1 MDTAATEMSAPARM
15 VVKGRRVGP
24 EGRLPVAT
32 GAHQLED
39 TNFSPGLWAVIL
51 FVSSEAMF
59 FAALFTV
66 YFYLRG
72 RIPDW
77 EPIFGE
83 KPSWQGFPLVNTV
96 ILLGTSITMQY
107 AVWAIRKGARARGK
121 FLLVL
126 TVVMGALFL
135 TGQGIEYTRLG
146 FLPQDGIFAG
156 VFFLLTG
163 FHGAHV
169 TGGVIFIALCTLRVF
184 KGQFSSTRHLALE
197 AASIYWHFVDVVWV
211 GLFTT
216 IYIVG

>member
-1 MDTAATEMSAPARM
+1 MSTVERT
-15 VVKGRRVGP
+15 VVRGRRTGP

-32 GAHQLED
+32 GAHQIEE
-39 TNFSPGLWAVIL
+39 TNFSSGLWAAIL

-72 RIPDW
+72 RIPEW

-83 KPSWQGFPLVNTV
+83 KPSWQGFPLVNTLV
-96 ILLGTSITMQY
+96 LLGSSVTMQY
-107 AVWAIRKGARARGK
+107 AVWAIRAGARTRAK
-121 FLLVL
+121 LLLVL
-126 TVVMGALFL
+126 TVLMGAFFL

-146 FLPQDGIFAG
+146 FLPQDGIFGG

-169 TGGVIFIALCTLRVF
+169 TGGVIFIALCTFRVF
-184 KGQFSSTRHLALE
+184 KGQFSPARHLALE

-216 IYIVG
+216 IYIIG

>member
-1 MDTAATEMSAPARM
+1 MGSAGRT
-15 VVKGRRVGP
+15 VVRGRREGP
-24 EGRLPVAT
+24 EGRLPTAT
-32 GAHQLED
+32 GAHSIERTD
-39 TNFSPGLWAVIL
+39 FSSGMWATIL

-72 RIPDW
+72 RIPEW

-83 KPSWQGFPLVNTV
+83 KPSWQGFPLLNTIV
-96 ILLGTSITMQY
+96 LLSSSVTMQY
-107 AVWAIRKGARARGK
+107 AVWSIRAGARGRAK
-121 FLLVL
+121 VLLVL
-126 TVVMGALFL
+126 TVVMGAFFL

-146 FLPQDGIFAG
+146 FLPQDGIFGG

-169 TGGVIFIALCTLRVF
+169 TGGVIFIALCTFRVF
-184 KGQFSSTRHLALE
+184 KGQLGPARHLALE

>member
-1 MDTAATEMSAPARM
+1 MSTAERT
-15 VVKGRRVGP
+15 VVRGRRGGP

-32 GAHQLED
+32 GAHQVEE
-39 TNFSPGLWAVIL
+39 TSFSGGLWAAIL

-72 RIPDW
+72 RLPDW

-83 KPSWQGFPLVNTV
+83 KPSWQGFPLVNTIV
-96 ILLGTSITMQY
+96 LLGSSVTMQY
-107 AVWAIRKGARARGK
+107 GVWAIRNGDRARGK
-121 FLLVL
+121 LLLVV
-126 TVVMGALFL
+126 TVLMGAFFL
-135 TGQGIEYTRLG
+135 TGQGIEYTQLG

-169 TGGVIFIALCTLRVF
+169 TGGVIFIAICTFRVF
-184 KGQFSSTRHLALE
+184 KGHFGPARHLALE
-197 AASIYWHFVDVVWV
+197 AASMYWHFVDVVWV

-216 IYIVG
+216 IYILG